1 MLRKTLLRLENRLK
15 DTQLRQILID
25 ELRAVLAEKPTDVS
39 EDEFMAAAATV
50 LLYDLKMHDSDAIPP
65 VSDSKSGEIHITECS
80 QIITRLV
87 QEMQRDLQQCN
98 LQMIHALGCAV
109 AERDSGT
116 AEHNFRVTIYA
127 VRLAEKLRLPKESIQ
142 SIIKGSY
149 VHDIGKIGIRDG
161 TLLKHG
167 YLSPEE
173 YEYIKEHVMLG
184 VKIIKDVIW
193 LEDAIDVVLY
203 HHERWNGSGYL
214 RGLRGTDIPL
224 NARVFAI
231 ADVFDSLTSKRP
243 YKEALPFDVAYSALK
258 NGREVL
264 FDPELLDNFLMIVG
278 DVYGD
283 VSRKQYEQLEADTR
297 ALTSAYFNINRPA

>member
-15 DTQLRQILID
+15 DTQLKEVLIS
-25 ELRAVLAEKPTDVS
+25 ELKAAIADKPEDVS
-39 EDEFMAAAATV
+39 EDEFMSAAAAV
-50 LLYDLKMHDSDAIPP
+50 LLYDLKMRMGQSKATAAPARIADIQPSD
-65 VSDSKSGEIHITECS
+65 CS

-98 LQMIHALGCAV
+98 LQMIHALGCAI

-127 VRLAEKLRLPKESIQ
+127 VRLAERMKLPKQEIQ

-161 TLLKHG
+161 TLLKRG
-167 YLSPEE
+167 YLSPDE
-173 YEYIKEHVMLG
+173 YEYIKEHVLLG
-184 VKIIKDVIW
+184 VKIIKDVVW
-193 LEDAIDVVLY
+193 LEDAIDIVLY

-264 FDPELLDNFLMIVG
+264 FDPELLDNFLIIVG

-283 VSRKQYEQLEADTR
+283 ISRKPYDQLETDTR
-297 ALTSAYFNINRPA
+297 KLTGTYFDVNRAS